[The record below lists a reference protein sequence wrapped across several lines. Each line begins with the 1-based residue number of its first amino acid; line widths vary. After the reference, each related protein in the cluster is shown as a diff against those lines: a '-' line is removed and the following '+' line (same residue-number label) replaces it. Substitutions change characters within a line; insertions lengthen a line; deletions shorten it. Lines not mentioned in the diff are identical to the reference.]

1 MKIRILLL
9 LAFAVVLS
17 ACESKKEENKKEGKQ
32 ESTTNP
38 LLEEFNTPFGVPPLD
53 KIKPE
58 HYLPAYKVAFKKHMD
73 EINAIADNPDAPD
86 FENTIEAI
94 DNSGQLLLQID
105 AIFNNLLES
114 MSSDE
119 MQNIAKEL
127 APIDSKHDD
136 DIKLNEKLFA
146 RVKAIYDAK
155 PELTPEQNRLLEK
168 TYKFFVRGG
177 ANLSVEDKDKLRKLN
192 EELSLLELKYS
203 ENLLQET
210 NSFQLVIEKKED
222 LAGLPESV
230 VAGASE
236 AASAANLD
244 GKWLFTL
251 QKPSLIPFLQCADN
265 RELREKIYLGYINRG
280 NNGNEF
286 DNKETAK
293 KISIINYQ
301 KAKLLGYKNY
311 ASFVLEENM
320 AKTPEKVYEL
330 LNKLWKAALPNAKK
344 ELKELQAVADKEG
357 KGVKIESWDW
367 WYYTEKLK
375 KEKFNFDDE
384 LLRPYFKLEN
394 VLEGAFSVANKLYG
408 LTFKQRNDLPLYH
421 PEAKTYEVFDA
432 DGSHQGILYVD
443 WFPREIKSGGAWM
456 EEFRG
461 QRRLNGKEITPVI
474 TVVCNFSKP
483 TGDKPALLN
492 LDETLTLFHEF
503 GHALHGLL
511 SDGTYRAISGT
522 AVSRDF
528 VELPSQVMENWAL
541 EPEVLKMYAKHYK
554 TGETIPD
561 DLIEKIIKS
570 GQFNQGFETVEYLAA
585 SFLDLNYQT
594 IESTDD
600 YDVAA
605 FEKNALD
612 KIGLIPEIISR
623 YRTTYFGHIFGGGY
637 AAGYYS
643 YIWSGVL
650 DSDAFE
656 AFKETSLF
664 DQETAKSFRDNI
676 LSKGS
681 SVDAMELY
689 KKFRGREP
697 DIKPLLNKRGLI

>member
-1 MKIRILLL
+1 MRILLL

-443 WFPREIKSGGAWM
+443 WFPRESKSGGAWM

-697 DIKPLLNKRGLI
+697 DIKPLLKKRGLI

>member
-443 WFPREIKSGGAWM
+443 WFPRESKSGGAWM

-697 DIKPLLNKRGLI
+697 DIKPLLKKRGLI